1 MLEESASNLGRL
13 RVDEASRSMVFGGM
27 WVRLKTSTARSK
39 CMCGRSGISRKT
51 AWHTVGVWSL
61 IGALLVPSVLFA
73 SHAADHRFTVEGFVC
88 GKDGRPGTKVEVL
101 VKDTRITVGQ
111 TVETDGDGYYKV
123 TLHLHNDNVG
133 DPLLVEAGGE
143 QKNYKIQFDPN
154 DLETERK
161 LRVDFGSGCERDL
174 GPPQWLLYG
183 LGIAAVAIVGWIG
196 LKISRKREREE
207 QRRKKGQGKRQ
218 K

>member
-27 WVRLKTSTARSK
+27 WVRLKTNTARSK
-39 CMCGRSGISRKT
+39 RMRGRNGISRKA
-51 AWHTVGVWSL
+51 AWHAVGVWGL
-61 IGALLVPSVLFA
+61 IGALLVPSVLYA

-101 VKDTRITVGQ
+101 VKDARITVGQ

>member
-1 MLEESASNLGRL
+1 MLEESASKLARL
-13 RVDEASRSMVFGGM
+13 CAGEASQSMAFREM
-27 WVRLKTSTARSK
+27 WVRPITSPVRVLQ
-39 CMCGRSGISRKT
+39 MRGRKRFGSHSVRYACWG
-51 AWHTVGVWSL
+51 L
-61 IGALLVPSVLFA
+61 IGALLVPSALFA

-111 TVETDGDGYYKV
+111 TVETDDDGYYKV

-133 DPLLVEAGGE
+133 DPLLVEASGE
-143 QKNYKIQFDPN
+143 QRNLKIQFDPN

-183 LGIAAVAIVGWIG
+183 VGVAAVAIVGWIG
-196 LKISRKREREE
+196 LKISRKRMREE
-207 QRRKKGQGKRQ
+207 QRRRKGQGKRQ

>member
-1 MLEESASNLGRL
+1 MRRRKAN
-13 RVDEASRSMVFGGM
+13 
-27 WVRLKTSTARSK
+27 
-39 CMCGRSGISRKT
+39 SRKT
-51 AWHTVGVWSL
+51 AWNL
-61 IGALLVPSVLFA
+61 IGFLGLIGLVFAPAVLFA

-88 GKDGRPGTKVEVL
+88 GKDGRSGANVEVL

-111 TVETDGDGYYKV
+111 TVTTDGDGYYKV

-161 LRVDFGSGCERDL
+161 LRVDFGSGCARDL

-196 LKISRKREREE
+196 LKISRKRMRDE

>member
-1 MLEESASNLGRL
+1 MLEGSASNLGRV
-13 RVDEASRSMVFGGM
+13 RVEEASHNQALGGM
-27 WVRLKTSTARSK
+27 FVRLKISPARVK
-39 CMCGRSGISRKT
+39 RMRGRRGISRG
-51 AWHTVGVWSL
+51 ASRHFVLVWGL
-61 IGALLVPSVLFA
+61 IATLFVPSVSFA
-73 SHAADHRFTVEGFVC
+73 RHAADHRFTVEGFVC
-88 GKDGRPGTKVEVL
+88 GKDGRPAVNVEVL
-101 VKDTRITVGQ
+101 VKDTRVTVGQ
-111 TVETDGDGYYKV
+111 TVTTDGDGYYKV

-143 QKNYKIQFDPN
+143 QQNFKIQFDPN

-174 GPPQWLLYG
+174 GPPQWLFYG

-196 LKISRKREREE
+196 LKISRKRMREE

>member
-1 MLEESASNLGRL
+1 MLEESASKLAL
-13 RVDEASRSMVFGGM
+13 IRVDEASRGKSSDGM
-27 WVRLKTSTARSK
+27 FVRPKTSPARITR
-39 CMCGRSGISRKT
+39 MRWRRVISRKT
-51 AWHTVGVWSL
+51 AHH
-61 IGALLVPSVLFA
+61 GALLLWLLAAWCVPSDVFA
-73 SHAADHRFTVEGFVC
+73 SHAADHRYTVEGFVC
-88 GKDGRPGTKVEVL
+88 GKDGRPGANIEVL

-111 TVETDGDGYYKV
+111 TVTTDGDGYYKV

-196 LKISRKREREE
+196 LKISRKRMREE

>member
-1 MLEESASNLGRL
+1 MLEESASNLGRV
-13 RVDEASRSMVFGGM
+13 RVEEASRKQALGEMF
-27 WVRLKTSTARSK
+27 VRPKTSPARIERMRGRREISKNTAR
-39 CMCGRSGISRKT
+39 
-51 AWHTVGVWSL
+51 HVVFVWGL
-61 IGALLVPSVLFA
+61 IATFCVPSVLFA

-88 GKDGRPGTKVEVL
+88 GKDGRPAVNVEVL

-111 TVETDGDGYYKV
+111 TVTTDGDGYYKV

-133 DPLLVEAGGE
+133 DPLLVEAAGE
-143 QKNYKIQFDPN
+143 QKNSKIQFDPN

-161 LRVDFGSGCERDL
+161 LRIDFGSGCERDL

-196 LKISRKREREE
+196 LKISRKRMREE

>member
-1 MLEESASNLGRL
+1 MLEESASNLGRV
-13 RVDEASRSMVFGGM
+13 RVEEASRKQALGEMFVGP
-27 WVRLKTSTARSK
+27 KTSPARIERMRGRRAISRNTAR
-39 CMCGRSGISRKT
+39 
-51 AWHTVGVWSL
+51 HLVL
-61 IGALLVPSVLFA
+61 IWGLIATLFVPSILFA

-88 GKDGRPGTKVEVL
+88 GKDGRPAVNVEVL
-101 VKDTRITVGQ
+101 VKDTRITLGQ
-111 TVETDGDGYYKV
+111 TVTTDGDGYYKV

-133 DPLLVEAGGE
+133 DPLLVEAAGE
-143 QKNYKIQFDPN
+143 QKNSKIQFDPN

-196 LKISRKREREE
+196 LKISRKRMREE

>member
-1 MLEESASNLGRL
+1 MLEGSASNLGRL
-13 RVDEASRSMVFGGM
+13 RVDEASRSMAFVEM
-27 WVRLKTSTARSK
+27 WVRLKIGSARGK
-39 CMCGRSGISRKT
+39 RMRGRSGIGRVA
-51 AWHTVGVWSL
+51 AWHIVSLWGL
-61 IGALLVPSVLFA
+61 IGALLTPSVLFA

-143 QKNYKIQFDPN
+143 QKNFKIQFDPN

-174 GPPQWLLYG
+174 GPPRWLLYG

-196 LKISRKREREE
+196 LKISRKREREA

>member
-1 MLEESASNLGRL
+1 MLEESASNLGRV
-13 RVDEASRSMVFGGM
+13 RVDGASQNQALGGM
-27 WVRLKTSTARSK
+27 FVRPKTSPARVNR
-39 CMCGRSGISRKT
+39 MRWRRAISRKT
-51 AWHTVGVWSL
+51 ASRIAVVWGLIATLSL
-61 IGALLVPSVLFA
+61 PSVLFA

-88 GKDGRPGTKVEVL
+88 GKDGRPGANVEVL

-111 TVETDGDGYYKV
+111 TVTTDGDGYYKV

-143 QKNYKIQFDPN
+143 QKNFKIQFDPN

-196 LKISRKREREE
+196 LKISRKRMREE

>member
-1 MLEESASNLGRL
+1 MNRA
-13 RVDEASRSMVFGGM
+13 RVIRMRRRILNS
-27 WVRLKTSTARSK
+27 KTTARHHV
-39 CMCGRSGISRKT
+39 CFWG
-51 AWHTVGVWSL
+51 L
-61 IGALLVPSVLFA
+61 IGVLCAPAVLFA

-88 GKDGRPGTKVEVL
+88 GKDGRPSTKMEVL

-111 TVETDGDGYYKV
+111 TVPTDDDGYYKV

-143 QKNYKIQFDPN
+143 QQNLKIQFDPN

-161 LRVDFGSGCERDL
+161 LRVDFGSGCARDL
-174 GPPQWLLYG
+174 GPPQWLFYG
-183 LGIAAVAIVGWIG
+183 LGVAAVAIVGWIG
-196 LKISRKREREE
+196 LKISRKRMREE
-207 QRRKKGQGKRQ
+207 QRRRKGQGKRQ

>member
-1 MLEESASNLGRL
+1 MLEESASNLGRVC
-13 RVDEASRSMVFGGM
+13 VDEVSRNQALGGMFVRPKISPPRGLRMRWWRAISRS
-27 WVRLKTSTARSK
+27 
-39 CMCGRSGISRKT
+39 T
-51 AWHTVGVWSL
+51 AWRVAVVSGVL
-61 IGALLVPSVLFA
+61 AVLLVPSVLFA
-73 SHAADHRFTVEGFVC
+73 SHAAEHRFTVEGFVC
-88 GKDGRPGTKVEVL
+88 GKDGRPGANVEVL

-111 TVETDGDGYYKV
+111 TVTTDGEGYYKV

-183 LGIAAVAIVGWIG
+183 LGVVAVAIVGWIG
-196 LKISRKREREE
+196 LKISRKRMRDE

>member
-1 MLEESASNLGRL
+1 MLEESASNLGRV
-13 RVDEASRSMVFGGM
+13 RVDEASRSMAVGGM
-27 WVRLKTSTARSK
+27 FVRPKTSPTRVIRMRWRRA
-39 CMCGRSGISRKT
+39 ISRKT
-51 AWHTVGVWSL
+51 AWRVVVVWGL
-61 IGALLVPSVLFA
+61 IATLFVPSALFA

-88 GKDGRPGTKVEVL
+88 GKDGRPGANVEVL

-111 TVETDGDGYYKV
+111 TVTTDGDGYYKV

-133 DPLLVEAGGE
+133 DPLLVEVGGE

-196 LKISRKREREE
+196 LKISRKRMREE

>member
-1 MLEESASNLGRL
+1 MLEESASNSGRL
-13 RVDEASRSMVFGGM
+13 RVDEASRSIAFVEM
-27 WVRLKTSTARSK
+27 WVRLKTGPARGK
-39 CMCGRSGISRKT
+39 RMRGRSGSSRIA
-51 AWHTVGVWSL
+51 AWPAVGILGL
-61 IGALLVPSVLFA
+61 IGALLIPSVLFA
-73 SHAADHRFTVEGFVC
+73 SHAADHRYTVEGFVC

-143 QKNYKIQFDPN
+143 QKNFKIQFDPN

>member
-1 MLEESASNLGRL
+1 MLEESASNLALVRADG
-13 RVDEASRSMVFGGM
+13 ASRGKSSDGM
-27 WVRLKTSTARSK
+27 FVRPKTSPARITR
-39 CMCGRSGISRKT
+39 MRWRRVISRK
-51 AWHTVGVWSL
+51 AAYH
-61 IGALLVPSVLFA
+61 GALVLWLIAAWCVPLDVFA
-73 SHAADHRFTVEGFVC
+73 SHAADHRYTVEGFVC
-88 GKDGRPGTKVEVL
+88 GKDGRPGANIEVL

-111 TVETDGDGYYKV
+111 TVTTDGDGYYKV

-133 DPLLVEAGGE
+133 DPLLIEAGGE

-183 LGIAAVAIVGWIG
+183 LGVAAVAIVGWIG
-196 LKISRKREREE
+196 LKISRKRMREE

>member
-1 MLEESASNLGRL
+1 MLEESASKLGRV
-13 RVDEASRSMVFGGM
+13 RVEEASRNQALGGM
-27 WVRLKTSTARSK
+27 FVRPKTSPTRGK
-39 CMCGRSGISRKT
+39 RMRGRRGISRNT
-51 AWHTVGVWSL
+51 ALHFVLVWGLIATLFEPSMSL
-61 IGALLVPSVLFA
+61 A

-88 GKDGRPGTKVEVL
+88 GKDGRPAVNVEVL

-111 TVETDGDGYYKV
+111 TVTTDGDGYYKV

-143 QKNYKIQFDPN
+143 QKNLKIQFDPN

-183 LGIAAVAIVGWIG
+183 LGVAAVAIVGWIG
-196 LKISRKREREE
+196 LKISRKRRREE

>member
-1 MLEESASNLGRL
+1 MLEESASKLGRV
-13 RVDEASRSMVFGGM
+13 RVEEASRNQALGGM
-27 WVRLKTSTARSK
+27 FVRPKTSPTQGKR
-39 CMCGRSGISRKT
+39 MRGRRGISRNT
-51 AWHTVGVWSL
+51 ALHFVLVWGLIATLFEPSMSL
-61 IGALLVPSVLFA
+61 A

-88 GKDGRPGTKVEVL
+88 GKDGRPAVNVEVL

-111 TVETDGDGYYKV
+111 TVTTDGDGYYKV

-143 QKNYKIQFDPN
+143 QKNLKIQFDPN

-183 LGIAAVAIVGWIG
+183 LGVAAVAIVGWIG
-196 LKISRKREREE
+196 LKISRKRRREE

>member
-27 WVRLKTSTARSK
+27 CVRLKTSTARSK
-39 CMCGRSGISRKT
+39 RMRGRSGISRRA
-51 AWHTVGVWSL
+51 AWHAVAVWGL
-61 IGALLVPSVLFA
+61 IGALLVPSVLYA

-143 QKNYKIQFDPN
+143 QKNYKIQFAPN

-196 LKISRKREREE
+196 LKISRKRMREE

>member
-1 MLEESASNLGRL
+1 MLEESASKLAAT
-13 RVDEASRSMVFGGM
+13 RVDEASRSMALDGM
-27 WVRLKTSTARSK
+27 CVRPKTSLTRVIRMQRRSMIGK
-39 CMCGRSGISRKT
+39 KT
-51 AWHTVGVWSL
+51 AWLVSVLLGLVGTL
-61 IGALLVPSVLFA
+61 FVPSVLFA

-88 GKDGRPGTKVEVL
+88 GTDGRPGAKAEVL

-111 TVETDGDGYYKV
+111 TVTTDDDGYYKV

-143 QKNYKIQFDPN
+143 QQNFKIQFDPN

-161 LRVDFGSGCERDL
+161 LRVDFGSGCARDL
-174 GPPQWLLYG
+174 GPPQWLFYG
-183 LGIAAVAIVGWIG
+183 LGVAAVAIVGWIG
-196 LKISRKREREE
+196 LKISRKRMREE
-207 QRRKKGQGKRQ
+207 QRRRKGQGKRQ

>member
-1 MLEESASNLGRL
+1 MLEESASKLA
-13 RVDEASRSMVFGGM
+13 RVRVEEASRSVVFLEM
-27 WVRLKTSTARSK
+27 DVRPKTSPARVLQ
-39 CMCGRSGISRKT
+39 MQERKRIGSHSVRY
-51 AWHTVGVWSL
+51 ACWGL
-61 IGALLVPSVLFA
+61 IGALLVPSVLMA

-88 GKDGRPGTKVEVL
+88 GKDGRPSTKVEVL

-143 QKNYKIQFDPN
+143 QKNLKIEFDPN

-196 LKISRKREREE
+196 LKISRKRMREE

>member
-174 GPPQWLLYG
+174 GPPQWLLCG

>member
-1 MLEESASNLGRL
+1 
-13 RVDEASRSMVFGGM
+13 MVFREM
-27 WVRLKTSTARSK
+27 CVRPKLSLARVIR
-39 CMCGRSGISRKT
+39 MRGRRVIRSR
-51 AWHTVGVWSL
+51 TVRHLVVVWGL
-61 IGALLVPSVLFA
+61 IWAVFIPSVSFA

-88 GKDGRPGTKVEVL
+88 GKDGRPRAKVEVL
-101 VKDTRITVGQ
+101 VKDTRVTVGQ
-111 TVETDGDGYYKV
+111 TVTADDDGYYKV

-143 QKNYKIQFDPN
+143 QQNFKIQFDPN

-174 GPPQWLLYG
+174 SPPQWLLYG

-196 LKISRKREREE
+196 LKISRKRAREE
-207 QRRKKGQGKRQ
+207 QRRRKGQGKRQ

>member
-1 MLEESASNLGRL
+1 MRGRIPI
-13 RVDEASRSMVFGGM
+13 R
-27 WVRLKTSTARSK
+27 K
-39 CMCGRSGISRKT
+39 KT
-51 AWHTVGVWSL
+51 AWHVVGVSGL
-61 IGALLVPSVLFA
+61 IGALFFPVVLFA

-88 GKDGRPGTKVEVL
+88 GKDSLPNVKTEVL

-111 TVETDGDGYYKV
+111 TVTTDDDGYYKV

-143 QKNYKIQFDPN
+143 QQNFKIQFDPT

-161 LRVDFGSGCERDL
+161 LRVDFGSGCARDL

-183 LGIAAVAIVGWIG
+183 LGLAAVAIVGWIG
-196 LKISRKREREE
+196 LKISRRRIREE
-207 QRRKKGQGKRQ
+207 QRRRKGQGKRQ